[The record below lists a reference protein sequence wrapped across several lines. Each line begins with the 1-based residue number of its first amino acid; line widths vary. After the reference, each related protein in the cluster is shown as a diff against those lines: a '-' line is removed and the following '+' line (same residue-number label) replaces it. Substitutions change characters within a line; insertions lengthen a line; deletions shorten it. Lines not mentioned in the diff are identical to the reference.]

1 MVRRS
6 FVARVAGWYLRATAR
21 LLMRVQVRDAA
32 LRRRLTPDSPVGC
45 KRTLL
50 SNAWLAA
57 LARDNVELVDAP
69 VRRIVEDG
77 LEMQAGHRHRLAP
90 NVYRPGFA
98 AAQFTPPTAN
108 PRPPPLS
115 STHT

>member
-1 MVRRS
+1 MRSIDWCLDVCPTDLVPSVQTLDRWRIFWLVEFLGSAMVRRS
-6 FVARVAGWYLRATAR
+6 FFARVAGWYLRATAR

-57 LARDNVELVDAP
+57 LARDNEIGRAHV
-69 VRRIVEDG
+69 
-77 LEMQAGHRHRLAP
+77 
-90 NVYRPGFA
+90 
-98 AAQFTPPTAN
+98 
-108 PRPPPLS
+108 
-115 STHT
+115 